1 MSRIMLFQLSLL
13 LTSFRYFRVPFPRI
27 LVRPFCW
34 AFYFCRS
41 FSPLLTLPL
50 RRRLTYPPFYR
61 WIFCLLTV
69 RFFRLHLRNAPGCG
83 FSWSCPRTWVG
94 LRKKRRKKKEEERN
108 LVFSGDRG
116 PAMTASFSRLCPLET
131 RWWAYTSRDWL
142 SRWPFITAS
151 LDPSGTFV
159 PQPEGIPWLRTDWWT
174 RM

>member
-1 MSRIMLFQLSLL
+1 MGVGAGGGGVSRIMLFQLSLL

-94 LRKKRRKKKEEERN
+94 LRKKKRKKKRRRKKPGIFRRSRVCHDSLLQPALSPRN
-108 LVFSGDRG
+108 PVVGVHIEGLAQPVALHNR
-116 PAMTASFSRLCPLET
+116 
-131 RWWAYTSRDWL
+131 L
-142 SRWPFITAS
+142 SRPV
-151 LDPSGTFV
+151 G
-159 PQPEGIPWLRTDWWT
+159 QLRTLP
-174 RM
+174 